1 MNIMLEPRIDKV
13 VVHVGVGESGQRLVN
28 AETIMKTITKQQPV
42 RSMAKK
48 TLPTFNIKKK
58 EPIGAKLTLRGKAAE
73 DFLAI
78 ALKAAGNSLRMSQ
91 FDQQGNFS
99 FGIEE
104 HTDFPGMRYDPEIGI
119 FGMDVSVALK
129 RAGYRIARRRVA
141 KRSCQAGRGW
151 VRTIPWSS
159 SRRSSALRSWR
170 QHEERQEGL
179 WKRSKRLQ
187 ALQPQERPG

>member
-1 MNIMLEPRIDKV
+1 MNANLQPRIDKV

-28 AETIMKTITKQQPV
+28 AETIMKVITKQQPV
-42 RSMAKK
+42 RSIAKK
-48 TLPTFNIKKK
+48 TLPNFGIKKN

-73 DFLAI
+73 DFLVT
-78 ALKAAGNSLRMSQ
+78 ALKAAGNALKRSQ

-129 RAGYRIARRRVA
+129 RAGYRIALRRVGQKKLPVRQRLGKDDTVEFVRA
-141 KRSCQAGRGW
+141 KFGIEILEA
-151 VRTIPWSS
+151 
-159 SRRSSALRSWR
+159 A
-170 QHEERQEGL
+170 
-179 WKRSKRLQ
+179 
-187 ALQPQERPG
+187 

>member
-1 MNIMLEPRIDKV
+1 MNANLQPRIDKV

-28 AETIMKTITKQQPV
+28 AETIMKVITKQQPV
-42 RSMAKK
+42 RSIAKK
-48 TLPTFNIKKK
+48 TLPNFGIKKN

-73 DFLAI
+73 DFLVT
-78 ALKAAGNSLRMSQ
+78 ALKAAGNALKRSQ

-129 RAGYRIARRRVA
+129 RAGYRIALRRIGQRKLPVRQRLGKDDTVDFVKA
-141 KRSCQAGRGW
+141 KFGIEILEA
-151 VRTIPWSS
+151 
-159 SRRSSALRSWR
+159 A
-170 QHEERQEGL
+170 
-179 WKRSKRLQ
+179 
-187 ALQPQERPG
+187 

>member
-1 MNIMLEPRIDKV
+1 MNVMLEPRIDKV

-73 DFLAI
+73 DFLVL

-129 RAGYRIARRRVA
+129 RAGYRIARRRVS
-141 KRSCQAGRGW
+141 KKKL
-151 VRTIPWSS
+151 P
-159 SRRSSALRSWR
+159 SRQRLGQDDTVEFIKKKFGVIDDMSTFYQIKLICLLPCWFI
-170 QHEERQEGL
+170 HI
-179 WKRSKRLQ
+179 KHSK
-187 ALQPQERPG
+187 

>member
-1 MNIMLEPRIDKV
+1 MNVNLVPRIDKV

-28 AETIMKTITKQQPV
+28 AETIMKAITKQQPV
-42 RSMAKK
+42 RSFAKK
-48 TLPTFNIKKK
+48 TLPTFSIKKN

-73 DFLAI
+73 DFLTI
-78 ALKAAGNSLRMSQ
+78 ALKAAGNTLKDSQ
-91 FDQQGNFS
+91 FDQQGNFT

-141 KRSCQAGRGW
+141 QKKLP
-151 VRTIPWSS
+151 I
-159 SRRSSALRSWR
+159 R
-170 QHEERQEGL
+170 Q
-179 WKRSKRLQ
+179 RLKKDDTVEFV
-187 ALQPQERPG
+187 AKKFGIEILEAA

>member
-1 MNIMLEPRIDKV
+1 MNANLIPSIDKV

-42 RSMAKK
+42 RSIAKK
-48 TLPTFNIKKK
+48 TLPTFGIKKN

-73 DFLAI
+73 DFLI
-78 ALKAAGNSLRMSQ
+78 LALKAAGNTLKKSQ

-104 HTDFPGMRYDPEIGI
+104 HTDFPGMRYDPDIGI

-129 RAGYRIARRRVA
+129 RAGYRIAMRRVA
-141 KRSCQAGRGW
+141 RKKLPSRQRLKKGD
-151 VRTIPWSS
+151 TI
-159 SRRSSALRSWR
+159 
-170 QHEERQEGL
+170 EFV
-179 WKRSKRLQ
+179 SKKFGIEILE
-187 ALQPQERPG
+187 AA

>member
-73 DFLAI
+73 DFLVL

-91 FDQQGNFS
+91 FDQQGTFS

-141 KRSCQAGRGW
+141 KKKL
-151 VRTIPWSS
+151 P
-159 SRRSSALRSWR
+159 SR
-170 QHEERQEGL
+170 Q
-179 WKRSKRLQ
+179 RLGQ
-187 ALQPQERPG
+187 DDTVEFIKKKFGVEVLEAA